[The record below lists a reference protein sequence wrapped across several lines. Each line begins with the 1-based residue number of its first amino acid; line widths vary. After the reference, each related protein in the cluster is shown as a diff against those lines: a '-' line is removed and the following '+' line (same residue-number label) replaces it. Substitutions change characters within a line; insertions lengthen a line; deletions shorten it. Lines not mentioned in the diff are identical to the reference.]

1 MGGYVWGEGPPQR
14 NKVPYPKDEGLLRT
28 KGLGSNT
35 PGGWRITKLINSQKT
50 DNNNSLIKINNKLT
64 I

>member
-14 NKVPYPKDEGLLRT
+14 KKVPYPKDEGLLRT

-35 PGGWRITKLINSQKT
+35 PGGWRISKLINSQK
-50 DNNNSLIKINNKLT
+50 KI
-64 I
+64 IIIG